1 MNFGRGI
8 EKDSQKALEY
18 YLKAANM
25 GYMNAQ
31 FCLGYFYEMHSEYPE
46 SEKNSFY
53 WYLKVESSR
62 RWTIN
67 VGCGLLLWSRNWNC

>member
-1 MNFGRGI
+1 MATCYEFGRGI

-31 FCLGYFYEMHSEYPE
+31 FCLGIFM
-46 SEKNSFY
+46 KCIVNIQ
-53 WYLKVESSR
+53 KVKK
-62 RWTIN
+62 
-67 VGCGLLLWSRNWNC
+67 

>member
-1 MNFGRGI
+1 MATCYEFGRGI

-31 FCLGYFYEMHSEYPE
+31 FLFRV
-46 SEKNSFY
+46 F
-53 WYLKVESSR
+53 L
-62 RWTIN
+62 
-67 VGCGLLLWSRNWNC
+67 